1 MRRNPPRA
9 LIKRRRSTNVQYKI
23 KKSLICVIRWSLLG
37 DYSCLRES
45 AQSRLKSRELRT
57 MMAKANLSRTLVVAA
72 VVVAAAVALFGVG
85 PRTAEP
91 QTTTASTTTYYKVQD
106 LGTLGG
112 VSYATGIN
120 DSGKVVGWSSTS
132 IAGSTVS
139 RAFLYDESATPKMQ
153 DLGDLGDNYDTRAN
167 DINNSGKVVGYSY
180 ASNGGQLEQ
189 HGFLYDSTN
198 GMKDLN
204 DLISAD
210 SGGTISEARAIN
222 TDGKIAATVF
232 KPFGTDPAVCQYE
245 NYSGGWS
252 YAAVLTPAT
261 TATYEVQDLGTLG
274 GDYSAAAG
282 INDSGKVVGSSLTS
296 SCVEDAFLYDSTNG
310 MQDLGTL
317 GGPYSAATGIND
329 SGKVV
334 VYSADTYQSCAN
346 NCWRA
351 FLYDGSVATP
361 KMQDLGTLGGH
372 SNAWGINDSGKVV
385 GSSYVWGSGDHGFLK
400 ESGQPMIDLNS
411 LIPADSGWTIHDARA
426 INSKGQIAANGYKA
440 GGQGHALLHT
450 PTSASPPPPGDSQA
464 PSAPTITSPPNNSYD
479 TDGSFS
485 VSGNAEAA
493 STVELF
499 EGTTSKGTTKAD
511 STSGAWSIALSGLSE
526 GAHTYTAKATDAAGN
541 TSSASDSVTVTVDKT
556 APKVDSVIPKEDATG
571 VAPGVNVMATFSE
584 GMRAASVR
592 SSFKLYK
599 KGTTTALGASVSYDA

>member
-1 MRRNPPRA
+1 MRSNPPRA

-45 AQSRLKSRELRT
+45 AQPRLKSRELRT

-204 DLISAD
+204 DLIPAN
-210 SGGTISEARAIN
+210 SGETIYDATAIN
-222 TDGKIAATVF
+222 SDGKIAATVF
-232 KPFGTDPAVCQYE
+232 KHFDMAPNFCGQE
-245 NYSGGWS
+245 HEFYSSVVG
-252 YAAVLTPAT
+252 AAYVLTPAT
-261 TATYEVQDLGTLG
+261 TATYDWQRLGTLG
-274 GDYSAAAG
+274 GNYSETRG
-282 INDSGKVVGSSLTS
+282 INDSGKVVGVSQSD
-296 SCVEDAFLYDSTNG
+296 CYGEHAFLYD
-310 MQDLGTL
+310 
-317 GGPYSAATGIND
+317 
-329 SGKVV
+329 
-334 VYSADTYQSCAN
+334 
-346 NCWRA
+346 
-351 FLYDGSVATP
+351 
-361 KMQDLGTLGGH
+361 
-372 SNAWGINDSGKVV
+372 
-385 GSSYVWGSGDHGFLK
+385 
-400 ESGQPMIDLNS
+400 
-411 LIPADSGWTIHDARA
+411 
-426 INSKGQIAANGYKA
+426 
-440 GGQGHALLHT
+440 
-450 PTSASPPPPGDSQA
+450 
-464 PSAPTITSPPNNSYD
+464 
-479 TDGSFS
+479 
-485 VSGNAEAA
+485 
-493 STVELF
+493 
-499 EGTTSKGTTKAD
+499 
-511 STSGAWSIALSGLSE
+511 
-526 GAHTYTAKATDAAGN
+526 
-541 TSSASDSVTVTVDKT
+541 
-556 APKVDSVIPKEDATG
+556 
-571 VAPGVNVMATFSE
+571 
-584 GMRAASVR
+584 
-592 SSFKLYK
+592 
-599 KGTTTALGASVSYDA
+599 

>member
-1 MRRNPPRA
+1 MRSNPPRA

-45 AQSRLKSRELRT
+45 AQPRLKSRELRT

-153 DLGDLGDNYDTRAN
+153 DLGDLGNNYDTRAN

-204 DLISAD
+204 DLIPAD

-222 TDGKIAATVF
+222 TDGKIAATGYKEGV
-232 KPFGTDPAVCQYE
+232 GQRALL
-245 NYSGGWS
+245 
-252 YAAVLTPAT
+252 LTPT
-261 TATYEVQDLGTLG
+261 GDTQPPDDTEV
-274 GDYSAAAG
+274 
-282 INDSGKVVGSSLTS
+282 
-296 SCVEDAFLYDSTNG
+296 
-310 MQDLGTL
+310 
-317 GGPYSAATGIND
+317 P
-329 SGKVV
+329 
-334 VYSADTYQSCAN
+334 
-346 NCWRA
+346 
-351 FLYDGSVATP
+351 
-361 KMQDLGTLGGH
+361 
-372 SNAWGINDSGKVV
+372 
-385 GSSYVWGSGDHGFLK
+385 
-400 ESGQPMIDLNS
+400 
-411 LIPADSGWTIHDARA
+411 
-426 INSKGQIAANGYKA
+426 
-440 GGQGHALLHT
+440 
-450 PTSASPPPPGDSQA
+450 SPPS
-464 PSAPTITSPPNNSYD
+464 ITSPQNNTYD
-479 TDGSFS
+479 SDGSFS
-485 VSGNAEAA
+485 VSGSAEAG

-499 EGTTSKGTTKAD
+499 EGTTSKGKTKAD
-511 STSGAWSIALSGLSE
+511 SSSGAWSIALSGLSE
-526 GAHTYTAKATDAAGN
+526 GAHTYTAKAKDAAGN
-541 TSSASDSVTVTVDKT
+541 ISSASDSVTVTVDKT
-556 APKVDSVIPKEDATG
+556 APKVDSVNPKEDATG
-571 VAPGVNVMATFSE
+571 VAPGVNVTAIFSE
-584 GMRAASVR
+584 GMRDASVK
-592 SSFKLYK
+592 SAFKLYK
-599 KGTTTALGASVSYDA
+599 KGTTTALGASVSYDTTSTSRQATLDPSANLKRGSTYKAVVSVGAQDLAGNPLAQQKVWFFTVG